1 MRALL
6 PILAA
11 IACCAGPALAQSPAE
26 QALAAAATPGERATL
41 LAEIFADDPNSF
53 VHVLQG
59 ELRQRGFRSAAP
71 NGQFTIATIRELNAF
86 CAEAGIAKICALGP
100 LTPTGVA
107 ALAEALYASMPAV
120 AEPAPPPPAPRPE
133 PPADDDDGSEP
144 GFAFGPVAVEAD
156 RSVWTWNGM
165 ELAGSPAIATSPV
178 DLRRTGIYDPVA
190 LQWLLGPANYAPEA
204 DGTYSLD
211 FTTPVAGG
219 PVRLYPLRGRD
230 NRRWLYTVV
239 EGLEAGA
246 DYTVHWHVAID
257 GDAYTVTDLTVV
269 AR

>member
-6 PILAA
+6 LTLAG
-11 IACCAGPALAQSPAE
+11 IVCCASPALAQSPAE
-26 QALAAAATPGERATL
+26 DVLAAAEPEERATL

-53 VHVLQG
+53 VHVLQS
-59 ELRQRGFRSAAP
+59 ELRERGFRSTAP
-71 NGQFTIATIRELNAF
+71 NGQFTIGTIRELNAF
-86 CAEAGIAKICALGP
+86 CAEAGIARVCALGP

-107 ALAEALYASMPAV
+107 ALADALYASMPAV
-120 AEPAPPPPAPRPE
+120 AVPTPPPPAPQPE
-133 PPADDDDGSEP
+133 PPVAQDDGSDP

-156 RSVWTWNGM
+156 RSIWTWHGM
-165 ELAGSPAIATSPV
+165 DLAGSPAIATSPV

-190 LQWLLGPANYAPEA
+190 LQWLLGPANYEPAA

-211 FTTPVAGG
+211 FTTPATAG

-230 NRRWLYTVV
+230 NQRWLYTIVD
-239 EGLEAGA
+239 GLEAGA

-257 GDAYTVTDLTVV
+257 GDAYTVTDLTVT